1 MKTILALLPV
11 LLLAGCLEPGAVS
24 TTPEDAQALVN
35 HIVYV
40 KDRRGICYAVTSVQR
55 LSTSGSLAENI
66 MFASV
71 DCEKAGL

>member
-1 MKTILALLPV
+1 MKSILALSLA
-11 LLLAGCLEPGAVS
+11 LLLTGCLEPEAVE
-24 TTPEDAQALVN
+24 TKPEDAQSLVD

-40 KDRRGICYAVTSVQR
+40 KDKRGICYAVASVLR
-55 LSTSGSLAENI
+55 MANAGLAENV

>member
-1 MKTILALLPV
+1 MKTILALALA
-11 LLLAGCLEPGAVS
+11 LLLTGCLEPEAVP
-24 TTPEDAQALVN
+24 TKPADAQALAD